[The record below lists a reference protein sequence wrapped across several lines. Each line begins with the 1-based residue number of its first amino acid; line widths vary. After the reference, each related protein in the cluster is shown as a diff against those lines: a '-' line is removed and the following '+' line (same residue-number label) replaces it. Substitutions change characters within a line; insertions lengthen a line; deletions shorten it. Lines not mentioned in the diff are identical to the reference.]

1 MNFKQKETLCQEA
14 ANFLCL
20 VNKGAIH
27 LQLLHAYNLWYSK
40 ALEFVMFHAKCRL
53 KEFEQLHAENQA
65 MLCDLSRKDFQPLK
79 MNMVI
84 QMTIIEASED
94 HSPHLV

>member
-1 MNFKQKETLCQEA
+1 MNFKEKETLCQEA
-14 ANFLCL
+14 AKFFGLL
-20 VNKGAIH
+20 NKGANH

-40 ALEFVMFHAKCRL
+40 ALEFVTIHAKCRL
-53 KEFEQLHAENQA
+53 KEFEERHAENQI
-65 MLCDLSRKDFQPLK
+65 MLCDPSRKDFQPLK
-79 MNMVI
+79 MNLVI

>member
-1 MNFKQKETLCQEA
+1 MLYHDKTKIFNVGKD
-14 ANFLCL
+14 FLCL
-20 VNKGAIH
+20 VNNGADH

-40 ALEFVMFHAKCRL
+40 ALEFVTIHAKCRL
-53 KEFEQLHAENQA
+53 KEFEERHAENQI

-79 MNMVI
+79 MNMI
-84 QMTIIEASED
+84 ILMTIIEASED